1 MTREIG
7 LMIAPYVPFFL
18 LLLLGLV
25 AGSIAANKHERS
37 LSEREQ
43 ALGEFLLTT
52 IEHPTGSHGALVTGS
67 TVIAFDFFRRI
78 AIVLRK
84 LIGGRFGMHER
95 MMDRARR
102 EALLRMAESAKDQ
115 GAASV
120 HNIRLINSNL
130 GSSTSAMGGC
140 EVLAY
145 GTAVW
150 EAAQDKQ

>member
-1 MTREIG
+1 MDSAY
-7 LMIAPYVPFFL
+7 LYLLPYLPFFL

-25 AGSIAANKHERS
+25 TGTVAVKRHEKS
-37 LSEREQ
+37 LAEREK
-43 ALGEFLLTT
+43 ALGDFVLTT
-52 IEHPTGSHGALVTGS
+52 VERPEGVNAALVTGS

-84 LIGGRFGMHER
+84 VIGGRFRMHER
-95 MMDRARR
+95 MMERARR
-102 EALLRMAESAKDQ
+102 EALLRMAEKAKDQ
-115 GAASV
+115 GASSV

-130 GSSTSAMGGC
+130 GHSGSAMGGC

-150 EAAQDKQ
+150 D

>member
-1 MTREIG
+1 MEELLYG
-7 LMIAPYVPFFL
+7 LAGYLPFL
-18 LLLLGLV
+18 MLLLLGLV
-25 AGSIAANKHERS
+25 AGSIAANRHERS
-37 LSEREQ
+37 LRERET
-43 ALGEFLLTT
+43 ALAGMLLTT
-52 IEHPTGSHGALVTGS
+52 LPNPVGSSAALVTGS

-84 LIGGRFGMHER
+84 LVGGRFRMHER

-102 EALLRMAESAKDQ
+102 EAVLRMAESARAQ

-120 HNIRLINSNL
+120 HNIRLISSNL
-130 GSSTSAMGGC
+130 GSSQSAMGGC

-150 EAAQDKQ
+150 D